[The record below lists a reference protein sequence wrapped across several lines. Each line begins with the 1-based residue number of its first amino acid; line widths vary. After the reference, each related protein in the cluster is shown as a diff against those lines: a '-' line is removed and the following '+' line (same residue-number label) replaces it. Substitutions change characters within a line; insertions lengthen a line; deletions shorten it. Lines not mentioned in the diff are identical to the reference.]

1 MDVHPEI
8 TPPSN
13 FHQLRDTTEHKAF
26 TYSLMAFG
34 IDWGLFINPGYV
46 FTRDGN
52 RRYLGRDRINILSTK
67 RAARDF
73 NPSVMHD
80 VTFWMACLSEEAE
93 GVFAL
98 KPDTRNTLS
107 DYAPTVLL
115 NSAFPG
121 IAYKST
127 AFGDGRTLEDEL
139 ERSVL
144 EADQELEDLA
154 AIDDVDAA
162 QDVPDDD
169 SGDDG
174 Q

>member
-1 MDVHPEI
+1 MFQ
-8 TPPSN
+8 S
-13 FHQLRDTTEHKAF
+13 
-26 TYSLMAFG
+26 M
-34 IDWGLFINPGYV
+34 
-46 FTRDGN
+46 
-52 RRYLGRDRINILSTK
+52 
-67 RAARDF
+67 
-73 NPSVMHD
+73 
-80 VTFWMACLSEEAE
+80 TFWMACLSEEAE

-139 ERSVL
+139 ERRVL